1 MFDSFEHQKASE
13 VDPTRFGRVVSPA
26 RPVLRVL
33 LMILAPGFPRRFDLR
48 RTRAAT
54 GSLFGL
60 LLLAFEAPP
69 AHAGSVGLS
78 SVRGAA
84 IENYP
89 VAGDLPEGGE
99 HFAAA
104 LAVGDFNGD
113 LLDDLAT
120 GIPFD
125 DGVADIEQDI
135 GAVIV
140 QFGALGRGLAP
151 PVTTLLLSQESGPD
165 LSFDNEHF
173 GAALAVGD
181 FNHDFIDDLA
191 VGVPGNVV
199 GGNAIG
205 GVQVYYG
212 STLAG
217 VFDGGVLLA
226 IGGAANDSIGAALAT
241 GDFDDDSFDDL
252 AVGIPGQANAA
263 GAVFVIYGSA
273 AGLTSGGQLLQ
284 QNNPDIEDTGEAN
297 DKFGFAL
304 AAGDF
309 NANGKSD
316 LVVGVPNE
324 NGSGAIQIFFGA
336 SSGLGLDLVN
346 DILWT
351 QNSIAGTSEPN
362 DKFGFALAT
371 GDFDD
376 DGRSDLAIGSPG
388 EALGLANELTD
399 SGSVAVL
406 YGVPGGVFLRPH
418 PHPGMGPGGRDRPR
432 DGGDGRSLRGV
443 VGGRRLRR
451 RRSPRPRGRPS
462 AGGSLGANDGAVTV
476 LLGGATGFQAGRS
489 RVLAAGVEGLPGV
502 VQASSNYGQVA
513 ATGDFDWDGKAD
525 LVIGAPFYNASPF
538 LFDSGMQVVLYGCT
552 FCDGFDDGASTY
564 WSSVAP

>member
-1 MFDSFEHQKASE
+1 
-13 VDPTRFGRVVSPA
+13 VVGTVS
-26 RPVLRVL
+26 
-33 LMILAPGFPRRFDLR
+33 
-48 RTRAAT
+48 
-54 GSLFGL
+54 L
-60 LLLAFEAPP
+60 LLLLLSLCGFGQP
-69 AHAGSVGLS
+69 ARAGSVGLS

-84 IENYP
+84 MGNYP
-89 VAGDLPEGGE
+89 VEGDLVESGE

-113 LLDDLAT
+113 LIDDLAT

-135 GAVIV
+135 GAVVV
-140 QFGALGRGLAP
+140 QFGALGIGLAP
-151 PVTTLLLSQESGPD
+151 PGESLLLSQESGPD

-181 FNHDFIDDLA
+181 FDHDLIDDLA

-199 GGNAIG
+199 SGNAIG

-212 STLAG
+212 STSPS
-217 VFDGGVLLA
+217 VFDGGTLLT
-226 IGGAANDSIGAALAT
+226 IGGAANDSIGSALAT
-241 GDFDDDSFDDL
+241 GDFNDDGFDDL
-252 AVGIPGQANAA
+252 AVGIPGQASAA

-284 QNNPDIEDTGEAN
+284 QNNPDIEDVGEAN
-297 DKFGFAL
+297 DKFGFSL

-336 SSGLGLDLVN
+336 SSGLGLDLIN

-351 QNSIAGTSEPN
+351 QSSIVGTSEPN

-388 EALGLANELTD
+388 EALGLSNELTD

-406 YGVPGGVFLRPH
+406 YGMPGGVSFDLARTQ
-418 PHPGMGPGGRDRPR
+418 GWSQGGVIGLETAELGDRFGESLAVG
-432 DGGDGRSLRGV
+432 DFDGDGRHDLM
-443 VGGRRLRR
+443 VGHPQEDLSGT
-451 RRSPRPRGRPS
+451 
-462 AGGSLGANDGAVTV
+462 NNGAVTV
-476 LLGGATGFQAGRS
+476 LLGGVSGFSASRS
-489 RVLAAGVEGLPGV
+489 RVLAAGVDGLPGV

-513 ATGDFDWDGKAD
+513 AAGDFNWDWKSD
-525 LVIGAPFYNASPF
+525 LVIGAPFFDATPF
-538 LFDSGMQVVLYGCT
+538 VFDSGMQVVLYGCT
-552 FCDGFDDGASTY
+552 FCDGFDSLDTSY
-564 WSSVAP
+564 WSAVAP

>member
-1 MFDSFEHQKASE
+1 MSLSAG
-13 VDPTRFGRVVSPA
+13 P
-26 RPVLRVL
+26 LRVL
-33 LMILAPGFPRRFDLR
+33 CMNRTFPTFRQPDLCRRIAGAPP
-48 RTRAAT
+48 
-54 GSLFGL
+54 
-60 LLLAFEAPP
+60 LLLALLLIAPP
-69 AHAGSVGLS
+69 PARAASVGLS

-84 IENYP
+84 VANYP
-89 VAGDLPEGGE
+89 VAGDLVESGE
-99 HFAAA
+99 HFGAA

-113 LLDDLAT
+113 LVDDLAT

-140 QFGALGRGLAP
+140 QLGALGRGLAAP
-151 PVTTLLLSQESGPD
+151 AESLLLSQEIGPD
-165 LSFDNEHF
+165 LSFDNERF

-181 FNHDFIDDLA
+181 FNHDFIDDLV
-191 VGVPGNVV
+191 VGVPGNLV
-199 GGNAIG
+199 GGIATG

-212 STLAG
+212 SMNAG
-217 VFDGGVLLA
+217 VFDGGTVLP
-226 IGGAANDSIGAALAT
+226 IGGAAGDSIGAALAT
-241 GDFDDDSFDDL
+241 GDFDDDGFDDL
-252 AVGIPGQANAA
+252 AVGIPGQASSA
-263 GAVFVIYGSA
+263 GAVFVLYGSA

-284 QNNPDIEDTGEAN
+284 QNNPDIEDVGEAN

-316 LVVGVPNE
+316 LVVGIPNE

-351 QNSIAGTSEPN
+351 QNSVAGTSEPN

-388 EALGLANELTD
+388 EALGISNEITD

-406 YGVPGGVFLRPH
+406 YGTPGGVSFDLARTQ
-418 PHPGMGPGGRDRPR
+418 GWGQGGLLGLETAELGDRFGESLAVG
-432 DGGDGRSLRGV
+432 DFDGDGRQDLM
-443 VGGRRLRR
+443 VGHPQEDL
-451 RRSPRPRGRPS
+451 S
-462 AGGSLGANDGAVTV
+462 GSNDGAVTV
-476 LLGGATGFQAGRS
+476 LLGGPSGFSASGS

-502 VQASSNYGQVA
+502 VQASSNYGQA
-513 ATGDFDWDGKAD
+513 AASGDFDWDFRSD
-525 LVIGAPFYNASPF
+525 LVIGAPFYNASP
-538 LFDSGMQVVLYGCT
+538 LFDSGMQIVLYGST
-552 FCDGFDDGASTY
+552 FSDGFDGQGTGY
-564 WSSVAP
+564 WSGVLP

>member
-1 MFDSFEHQKASE
+1 M
-13 VDPTRFGRVVSPA
+13 PGTVS
-26 RPVLRVL
+26 
-33 LMILAPGFPRRFDLR
+33 
-48 RTRAAT
+48 
-54 GSLFGL
+54 L
-60 LLLAFEAPP
+60 LLLLLLVSLGPP
-69 AHAGSVGLS
+69 AGAGSVGLS
-78 SVRGAA
+78 SVNGAA
-84 IENYP
+84 VPNYP
-89 VAGDLPEGGE
+89 VAGDLVESGE
-99 HFAAA
+99 HFGAA

-113 LLDDLAT
+113 LVDDLAT
-120 GIPFD
+120 GIPLD
-125 DGVADIEQDI
+125 DGVADIEQEI

-140 QFGALGRGLAP
+140 QFGAVGIGLAP
-151 PVTTLLLSQESGPD
+151 PAESLLLSQEIGPD

-199 GGNAIG
+199 GGHAIG

-212 STLAG
+212 STSPG

-226 IGGAANDSIGAALAT
+226 IGGAANDNIGAALAT

-252 AVGIPGQANAA
+252 AIGIPGQASAA

-316 LVVGVPNE
+316 LVVGIPNE
-324 NGSGAIQIFFGA
+324 NGYGAIQIFFGA

-346 DILWT
+346 DIFWT

-388 EALGLANELTD
+388 EALGLSNELTD

-406 YGVPGGVFLRPH
+406 YGVPGGVSFDLTRTQ
-418 PHPGMGPGGRDRPR
+418 GWSQGGLIGLETAETGDRFGESLAVG
-432 DGGDGRSLRGV
+432 DFDGDGRHDLV
-443 VGGRRLRR
+443 VGHPQEDLSGT
-451 RRSPRPRGRPS
+451 
-462 AGGSLGANDGAVTV
+462 NDGAVTV
-476 LLGGATGFQAGRS
+476 LLGGAAGFQANRS

-502 VQASSNYGQVA
+502 VQPSSNYGQAAVA
-513 ATGDFDWDGKAD
+513 GDFNWDWKSD
-525 LVIGAPFYNASPF
+525 LVIGAPFYNATPL

-552 FCDGFDDGASTY
+552 FCDGFESQNSSY
-564 WSSVAP
+564 WSTVTP

>member
-1 MFDSFEHQKASE
+1 MNRKLLSAHRPPLRSK
-13 VDPTRFGRVVSPA
+13 RFRTCS
-26 RPVLRVL
+26 L
-33 LMILAPGFPRRFDLR
+33 L
-48 RTRAAT
+48 
-54 GSLFGL
+54 GL
-60 LLLAFEAPP
+60 LFLTVATTP

-78 SVRGAA
+78 SVRGATIA
-84 IENYP
+84 NYP
-89 VAGDLPEGGE
+89 VAEDLVESGE
-99 HFAAA
+99 HFGAA

-113 LLDDLAT
+113 LIDDLAT

-125 DGVADIEQDI
+125 DGVVDVEQDI

-140 QFGALGRGLAP
+140 QLGALGTGLALP
-151 PVTTLLLSQESGPD
+151 ANSLLLSQESGPD

-181 FNHDFIDDLA
+181 FDHDFIDDLA
-191 VGVPGNVV
+191 VGVPGNIV

-212 STLAG
+212 STNPG
-217 VFDGGVLLA
+217 VFDGGTPLT

-241 GDFDDDSFDDL
+241 GDFNDDSFDDL
-252 AVGIPGQANAA
+252 AVGIPGQAGAA

-284 QNNPDIEDTGEAN
+284 QNNPDIEDVGEAN

-324 NGSGAIQIFFGA
+324 NGTGAIQIFFGA

-351 QNSIAGTSEPN
+351 QNSVAGTSEPN

-388 EALGLANELTD
+388 EALGLANDITD

-406 YGVPGGVFLRPH
+406 YGTPGGVSFDLARTQAWSQ
-418 PHPGMGPGGRDRPR
+418 GGLIGLDTAELGDRFGESLAVG
-432 DGGDGRSLRGV
+432 DFDGDGRQDLM
-443 VGGRRLRR
+443 VGHPQEDLSGT
-451 RRSPRPRGRPS
+451 
-462 AGGSLGANDGAVTV
+462 NDGAVTV
-476 LLGGATGFQAGRS
+476 LLGGVSGFAASRS
-489 RVLAAGVEGLPGV
+489 RLLAAGVEGLPGI
-502 VQASSNYGQVA
+502 VQSHANYGQA
-513 ATGDFDWDGKAD
+513 AASGDFNWDWKSD
-525 LVIGAPFYNASPF
+525 LVIGAPFYDASPF
-538 LFDSGMQVVLYGCT
+538 VLDSGMQIVLYGCT
-552 FCDGFDDGASTY
+552 FCDGFEDQNSAY
-564 WSSVAP
+564 WSSSAP

>member
-1 MFDSFEHQKASE
+1 MSRA
-13 VDPTRFGRVVSPA
+13 RF
-26 RPVLRVL
+26 VLRVL
-33 LMILAPGFPRRFDLR
+33 LMIPALGLPCRSDLR
-48 RTRAAT
+48 RARAGT
-54 GSLFGL
+54 GILLGL
-60 LLLAFEAPP
+60 QLLALQTPP
-69 AHAGSVGLS
+69 ALAGSVGLS
-78 SVRGAA
+78 SLRGAA
-84 IENYP
+84 IHNEP
-89 VAGDLPEGGE
+89 MAGDLVEGGE

-113 LLDDLAT
+113 LIDDLAT

-151 PVTTLLLSQESGPD
+151 PATTLLLSQESGPD

-181 FNHDFIDDLA
+181 FNHDFIDDLV

-212 STLAG
+212 STAAG

-252 AVGIPGQANAA
+252 AVGIPGQAGAA

-316 LVVGVPNE
+316 LVVGIPNE

-351 QNSIAGTSEPN
+351 QNSIVGTSEPN

-406 YGVPGGVFLRPH
+406 YGVPGGVSFDLTRTQ
-418 PHPGMGPGGRDRPR
+418 GWGQGGVIGLEAAETGDRFGESLAVG
-432 DGGDGRSLRGV
+432 DFDGDGRHDLM
-443 VGGRRLRR
+443 VGHPQEDL
-451 RRSPRPRGRPS
+451 S
-462 AGGSLGANDGAVTV
+462 GSNDGAVTV
-476 LLGGATGFQAGRS
+476 LLGSASGFQASRS

-502 VQASSNYGQVA
+502 VQSSSNYGQAAVA
-513 ATGDFDWDGKAD
+513 GDFDWDWKSD
-525 LVIGAPFYNASPF
+525 LVIGAPFYNATPF

-564 WSSVAP
+564 WSSTAP

>member
-1 MFDSFEHQKASE
+1 MSQELRS
-13 VDPTRFGRVVSPA
+13 VCRL
-26 RPVLRVL
+26 VLGY
-33 LMILAPGFPRRFDLR
+33 A
-48 RTRAAT
+48 RAAT
-54 GSLFGL
+54 GALLGL
-60 LLLAFEAPP
+60 LLFAAATSP
-69 AHAGSVGLS
+69 ARAGSVGLS
-78 SVRGAA
+78 SLRGAA
-84 IENYP
+84 VENYP
-89 VAGDLPEGGE
+89 VADDLVESGE

-113 LLDDLAT
+113 LVDDLAT
-120 GIPFD
+120 GIPYD

-135 GAVIV
+135 GAVVV
-140 QFGALGRGLAP
+140 QFGAVGIGLAP
-151 PVTTLLLSQESGPD
+151 PAESLLLSQESGPD

-191 VGVPGNVV
+191 VGVPGNIV

-212 STLAG
+212 SMTPE
-217 VFDGGVLLA
+217 VFDGGILLA

-241 GDFDDDSFDDL
+241 GDFNEDNFDDL
-252 AVGIPGQANAA
+252 AVGIPGQFNAT

-284 QNNPDIEDTGEAN
+284 QNNPDIEDVGEPN

-324 NGSGAIQIFFGA
+324 NGSGAIQIFFGTTA
-336 SSGLGLDLVN
+336 ANGLDLVN

-351 QNSIAGTSEPN
+351 QNSLAGTSEIN

-388 EALGLANELTD
+388 EALGLSNEITD

-406 YGVPGGVFLRPH
+406 YGMPGGVSFDLSRTQAWSQ
-418 PHPGMGPGGRDRPR
+418 GGLIGLETAELGDRFGESLAVG
-432 DGGDGRSLRGV
+432 DFDGDGRQDLM
-443 VGGRRLRR
+443 VGHPQEDLSGT
-451 RRSPRPRGRPS
+451 
-462 AGGSLGANDGAVTV
+462 NDGAVTV
-476 LLGGATGFQAGRS
+476 LLGGVSGFAAANS
-489 RVLAAGVEGLPGV
+489 RVLAAGVEGFPGV
-502 VQASSNYGQVA
+502 VQSNSNYGQTAVA
-513 ATGDFDWDGKAD
+513 GDFDWDWKSD
-525 LVIGAPFYNASPF
+525 LVIGVPFHDATPF
-538 LFDSGMQVVLYGCT
+538 LFDSGMQIVLYGCT
-552 FCDGFDDGASTY
+552 FCDGFEGQGSAY
-564 WSSVAP
+564 WSSTTP